1 MTASADV
8 AVVVLAGGSSRRFG
22 SDKLATPYGATDLL
36 TTVIASLA
44 PVWAVVVVGPPR
56 TVGREVDWVCEEPAG
71 GGPAAA
77 LVTGIR
83 STAAPTVLTVPGDSP
98 RAGRAAAR
106 LLTGLA
112 EHERVVAYD
121 DRPNPL
127 WLGLRGAALD
137 RVRAAEPADW
147 VGRPA
152 RMLMRWIDPVELT
165 VPPTWL
171 ADVDVPTDLSEL
183 SDL

>member
-1 MTASADV
+1 MTPSADV

-22 SDKLATPYGATDLL
+22 SDKLAAPYGSTDLL
-36 TTVIASLA
+36 TTVIASLSPA
-44 PVWAVVVVGPPR
+44 WDVMVVGPTRP
-56 TVGREVDWVCEEPAG
+56 VGREVGWVREDPAG
-71 GGPAAA
+71 SGPAAA
-77 LVTGIR
+77 LVTGVC
-83 STAAPTVLTVPGDSP
+83 STVAPTVLTVPGDSP

-106 LLTGLA
+106 LLTALA

-137 RVRAAEPADW
+137 RVRTTEPADW
-147 VGRPA
+147 VGLPA
-152 RMLMRWIDPVELT
+152 RMLMQWIDPVEVT

-171 ADVDVPTDLSEL
+171 ADVDLPTDV
-183 SDL
+183 SDP